1 MNDLSFRPSHQ
12 IACNSPERQVRKR
25 RKKAKTKSIKI
36 TKIDRFFSGKTLT
49 NFEPISATFARCK
62 KARNI
67 GHNMRFSGRNH
78 ISVVKQKICAPAL
91 PP

>member
-36 TKIDRFFSGKTLT
+36 TKTDHFSTEKTRT
-49 NFEPISATFARCK
+49 DFEPISATFARCK

-78 ISVVKQKICAPAL
+78 ISVVKQKICEPAL